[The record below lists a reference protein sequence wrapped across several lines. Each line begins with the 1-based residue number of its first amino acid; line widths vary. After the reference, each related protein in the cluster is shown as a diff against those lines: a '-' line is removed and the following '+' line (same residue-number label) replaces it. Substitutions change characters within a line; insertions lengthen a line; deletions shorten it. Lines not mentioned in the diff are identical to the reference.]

1 MFIALIPHM
10 EYVDVQVSKLLCV
23 MRVRVRVYIAA
34 WHGGHRGMRAV
45 MQNAQHMVAGDA
57 NEVFLQ
63 ESPPPP
69 PPGGV
74 DHDTNHRTRDR
85 LP

>member
-10 EYVDVQVSKLLCV
+10 EYVDVQVSELLIVMCV
-23 MRVRVRVYIAA
+23 RVRVCVRVYIAA
-34 WHGGHRGMRAV
+34 WHGGRRGMRAI

-63 ESPPPP
+63 ESPPTPP
-69 PPGGV
+69 WWC
-74 DHDTNHRTRDR
+74 
-85 LP
+85 